1 LLLPNDRFGHSRN
14 PAPAYDPTIPE
25 ALAHILDKVKEAVS
39 WGYDLVKHDYTTFE
53 LFGRWGFQMGAQP
66 AAPGWNF
73 HDQGKTNAEIV
84 RELYAN
90 IRRAAGDA
98 MLIGCNTIGHLGAGL
113 FEIQRS
119 GDDTSG
125 KEWERTR
132 RMGVNTLAYRL
143 PQHRTFFVLDADC
156 VPITTATPWEKNKQ
170 WLDLIAR
177 SGTAL
182 FVSPEPRAI
191 GAEQR
196 QALKEAFEIAASGP
210 TGARPRDWQLCT
222 TPEDWEFRTQ
232 AGGLERK
239 RYDWCSPSGAWPY
252 QV

>member
-1 LLLPNDRFGHSRN
+1 M
-14 PAPAYDPTIPE
+14 
-25 ALAHILDKVKEAVS
+25 
-39 WGYDLVKHDYTTFE
+39 GYELIKHDYTTFE
-53 LFGRWGFQMGAQP
+53 LFGRWGFQMDAQP
-66 AAPGWNF
+66 AVPGWNF
-73 HDQGKTNAEIV
+73 HDRTKTSAEIV
-84 RELYAN
+84 RELYTD

-98 MLIGCNTIGHLGAGL
+98 MLIGCNTIGHLAAGL
-113 FEIQRS
+113 FEIQRT

-143 PQHRTFFVLDADC
+143 PQHGAFFVMDGDC

-191 GAEQR
+191 GPEQR
-196 QALKEAFEIAASGP
+196 QALKEAFEVAASKP
-210 TGARPRDWQLCT
+210 TGARSRDWQLST
-222 TPEDWEFRTQ
+222 TPADWEFQTQ
-232 AGGLERK
+232 HGGGERK
-239 RYDWCSPSGAWPY
+239 QYDWYSPSGAWPY